1 MEEFRYQ
8 MTTEAPK
15 RFDRI
20 VAILIQLQSKRIV
33 KAQELADRFEVSLR
47 TIYRDIRTIEA
58 SGVPIVSE
66 AGIGYSI
73 MEGYR
78 LPPVMFTKEEAGS
91 FVAAEKLMQKF
102 TDKGL
107 GSYFESAMYKL
118 KSVMNADEKDWV
130 AAIESQIL
138 IDPEEILFNV
148 LVPDALEILFEG
160 IAEKKQVYLTY
171 KAQDADFPTE
181 RNVEPV
187 GLFHEANFWYM
198 MAYCHLRND
207 YRQFRMDRI
216 QKIERTLKEFT
227 KQHKPVEYYLH
238 NKSEEPGVEVR
249 IRVDKNIVNYIRSGR
264 KFYGFIAEEDLGDQV
279 EMLFIPRNIEDG
291 FARWYL
297 MFGDYAEIIE
307 PQELKERVK
316 VLSKAILENLQ

>member
-1 MEEFRYQ
+1 MVNSHPR
-8 MTTEAPK
+8 MSTEVPK

-20 VAILIQLQSKRIV
+20 IAILIQLQSKRIV

-58 SGVPIVSE
+58 SGVPITSE

-107 GSYFESAMYKL
+107 GSYFESAMFKL
-118 KSVMNADEKDWV
+118 KSVLKGDEKDWV
-130 AAIESQIL
+130 ASIESQIL
-138 IDPEEILFNV
+138 IDPEQTLFNSH
-148 LVPDALEILFEG
+148 VPDALEIIFES
-160 IAEKKQVYLTY
+160 IAEKKQVQLTY
-171 KAQDADFPTE
+171 LAQDADSPTQ
-181 RNVEPV
+181 RTIEPV

-198 MAYCHLRND
+198 LAYCHLRMD

-216 QKIERTLKEFT
+216 QKILRSQNSFT
-227 KQHKPVEYYLH
+227 KKHNSVERYLK
-238 NKSEEPGVEVR
+238 NNVEESDVEVR
-249 IRVDKNIVNYIRSGR
+249 IRVDKSIVNYIRSGR
-264 KFYGFIAEEDLGDQV
+264 KFYGFISEEDLGDQV
-279 EMLFIPRNIEDG
+279 EMVFKPRNIEDG
-291 FARWYL
+291 FARWYM
-297 MFGDYAEIIE
+297 MFGDYAKIIE
-307 PQELKERVK
+307 PPELKDRINA
-316 VLSKAILENLQ
+316 LSKAILANN

>member
-107 GSYFESAMYKL
+107 GSYFESAMFKL

-138 IDPEEILFNV
+138 IDPEENLFNV
-148 LVPDALEILFEG
+148 LVPDALEILFES

-198 MAYCHLRND
+198 MAYCHLRNN

-227 KQHKPVEYYLH
+227 KQHKPDENYLQ
-238 NKSEEPGVEVR
+238 NTSEEPGVEVR

-307 PQELKERVK
+307 PKELKERVK
-316 VLSKAILENLQ
+316 VLSKAIFENL

>member
-107 GSYFESAMYKL
+107 GSYFESAMFKL

-138 IDPEEILFNV
+138 IDPEENLFNV

-227 KQHKPVEYYLH
+227 KQHKPVEYYLQ
-238 NKSEEPGVEVR
+238 NTSEEPGVEVR